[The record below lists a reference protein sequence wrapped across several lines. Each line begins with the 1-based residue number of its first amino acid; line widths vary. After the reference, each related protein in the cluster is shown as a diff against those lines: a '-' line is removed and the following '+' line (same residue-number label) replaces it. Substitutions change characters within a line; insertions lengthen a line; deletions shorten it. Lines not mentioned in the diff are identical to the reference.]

1 MRQRKDRV
9 ECGQD
14 GVGMVEGRLEVLLLR
29 AVLVLRTVV
38 VRRPAVPLT
47 VRLLMAVDQT
57 IVVPRFADLVEVH
70 WRHQRN
76 AGHTESHDGTHNP
89 D

>member
-1 MRQRKDRV
+1 
-9 ECGQD
+9 
-14 GVGMVEGRLEVLLLR
+14 MVEGRLEVL
-29 AVLVLRTVV
+29 AVRTLVVMRL
-38 VRRPAVPLT
+38 AVPLT
-47 VRLLMAVDQT
+47 LRLTVRLVMAMDQS
-57 IVVPRFADLVEVH
+57 IVVPRFAELVEVH

>member
-1 MRQRKDRV
+1 MI
-9 ECGQD
+9 
-14 GVGMVEGRLEVLLLR
+14 EGRLEVL
-29 AVLVLRTVV
+29 ALRTVV
-38 VRRPAVPLT
+38 VMRLAVPLT
-47 VRLLMAVDQT
+47 VRLIVRLLMAMDQS

>member
-1 MRQRKDRV
+1 MV
-9 ECGQD
+9 ECRPEML
-14 GVGMVEGRLEVLLLR
+14 VLR
-29 AVLVLRTVV
+29 AVLVLRTVLALRTV
-38 VRRPAVPLT
+38 VVMRLTMPLT
-47 VRLLMAVDQT
+47 VRLLMAMDQS
-57 IVVPRFADLVEVH
+57 IVVPRFAELVEVH

>member
-1 MRQRKDRV
+1 
-9 ECGQD
+9 
-14 GVGMVEGRLEVLLLR
+14 MVEGRLEVL
-29 AVLVLRTVV
+29 ALRTVV
-38 VRRPAVPLT
+38 VMRLAVPLT
-47 VRLLMAVDQT
+47 LRLTVRLVMAMDQS